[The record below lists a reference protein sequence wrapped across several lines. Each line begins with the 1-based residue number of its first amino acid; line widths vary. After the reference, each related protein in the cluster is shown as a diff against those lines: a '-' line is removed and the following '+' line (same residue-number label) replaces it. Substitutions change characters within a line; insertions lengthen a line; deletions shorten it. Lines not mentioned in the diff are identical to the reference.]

1 MPLQRPFRAL
11 SHVHPPSSTPAPPT
25 LLYISQPCHP
35 LSTPL
40 APTILLSPHRPAL
53 NRLLWN
59 LFKYFDISPPLTS
72 RAEMICDSWRW
83 ARSEQLPQTPCFLFF
98 LPSFFGEGQI
108 FPFQPPSPFYL
119 SYLLLLL
126 LSAEAGLERFLACFF
141 SAISKCDR
149 QTGWYSYIC
158 WHCVFAVFHVPFA
171 QFPPTVWLQADT
183 MYLQHWG

>member
-1 MPLQRPFRAL
+1 MYPPPLQY
-11 SHVHPPSSTPAPPT
+11 PPT
-25 LLYISQPCHP
+25 LLFISQPCHP

-83 ARSEQLPQTPCFLFF
+83 ARSEQLPLTPCLLLFFFF
-98 LPSFFGEGQI
+98 LPVLLCRRADFPLSTPIPFLPPLFAAAPPVSWSWPWKLLSSFF
-108 FPFQPPSPFYL
+108 PP
-119 SYLLLLL
+119 
-126 LSAEAGLERFLACFF
+126 
-141 SAISKCDR
+141 AISKCDR

-171 QFPPTVWLQADT
+171 QFPPTVWLRADT
-183 MYLQHWG
+183 MYLQHRG